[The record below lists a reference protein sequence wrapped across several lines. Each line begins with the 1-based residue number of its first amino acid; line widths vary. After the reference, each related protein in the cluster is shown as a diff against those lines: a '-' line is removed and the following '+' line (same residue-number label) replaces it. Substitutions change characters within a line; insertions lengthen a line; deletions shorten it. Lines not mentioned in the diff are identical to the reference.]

1 MKIIKLFFIFG
12 CIVASVMG
20 KTPTYYNVQGV
31 KDFTGII
38 SSHGDNYNVQGVLNT
53 GYSDTATGVKGAQE
67 NSNTRGVVNTGIFR
81 KETK

>member
-1 MKIIKLFFIFG
+1 MPPSKFDLNVQFYSTVNDLSI
-12 CIVASVMG
+12 SE
-20 KTPTYYNVQGV
+20 YNVQGV